1 MASEK
6 VKAVVEQIKA
16 LNGNEYEEFLT
27 ELEIVDEAK
36 EDEEIE
42 PEKDEN
48 EGKEETEMTKDEKQI
63 AEAEKDIE
71 EKGKDTQT
79 EKDRVDESVGE
90 QEREDGNEDSQDAKD
105 RVDESEGAEKA
116 DEKRHKDYDARF
128 TKIEE
133 MLTKLIETLM
143 PKKEGESATLE
154 EKKSKYGLGAK
165 PVVTQGAEE
174 FDEKKINQLL
184 GR

>member
-48 EGKEETEMTKDEKQI
+48 EGKEETE
-63 AEAEKDIE
+63 
-71 EKGKDTQT
+71 
-79 EKDRVDESVGE
+79 
-90 QEREDGNEDSQDAKD
+90 
-105 RVDESEGAEKA
+105 
-116 DEKRHKDYDARF
+116 
-128 TKIEE
+128 
-133 MLTKLIETLM
+133 
-143 PKKEGESATLE
+143 
-154 EKKSKYGLGAK
+154 
-165 PVVTQGAEE
+165 
-174 FDEKKINQLL
+174 
-184 GR
+184 